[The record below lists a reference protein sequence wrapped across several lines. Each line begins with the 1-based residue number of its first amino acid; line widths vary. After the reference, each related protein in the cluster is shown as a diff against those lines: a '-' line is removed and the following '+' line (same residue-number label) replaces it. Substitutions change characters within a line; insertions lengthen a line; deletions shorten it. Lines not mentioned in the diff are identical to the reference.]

1 MKTVNRLS
9 AKDSFRVSTYVQE
22 NYVAA
27 GISDN
32 AFAKKASADLGIH
45 LTVNNIAG
53 ARLIFDLP
61 STRLAEK
68 PSSDLERIRKELQ
81 EAVIRIAAL
90 EASVSNLAEIVS
102 SFRSAAR
109 LHTLNGRPSLRKEES

>member
-27 GISDN
+27 GLSDI
-32 AFAKKASADLGIH
+32 AFAKKASEDLGIH
-45 LTVNNIAG
+45 LTAHNIAG

-68 PSSDLERIRKELQ
+68 PSSDPGIRRELQ

-90 EASVSNLAEIVS
+90 EASVSNLAEIVN

-109 LHTLNGRPSLRKEES
+109 LHTLNGRPSLRKES